1 MTESATEETAVYK
14 FKVSCLPGK
23 KVKKAEK

>member
-14 FKVSCLPGK
+14 FQIACLPGK
-23 KVKKAEK
+23 RVKKVEK